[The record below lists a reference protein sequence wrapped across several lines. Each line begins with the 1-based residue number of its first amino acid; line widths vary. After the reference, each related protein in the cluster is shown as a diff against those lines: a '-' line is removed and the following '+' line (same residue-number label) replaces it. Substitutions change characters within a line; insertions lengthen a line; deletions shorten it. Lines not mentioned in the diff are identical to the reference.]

1 MSKILSI
8 DNDIITIGM
17 DGGTLKEVRAV
28 DLNFVPHVNDEV
40 EIFET
45 ETKTIVS
52 KLEKEQPNPLPY
64 SPNGININVQNTQE
78 MKNEQSS
85 TLANGTI
92 AVNKVVY
99 CLLAFFLGAVGGH
112 KFYSHRI
119 GAGVCYLLFCWTGIP
134 AIIALIVFSADFIHF
149 SFDKQNL
156 ICYNKADSKM
166 SAFVY
171 TPSCIKTG
179 LLCVDRISCRG

>member
-112 KFYSHRI
+112 KFYSRRI

-134 AIIALIVFSADFIHF
+134 AIIALIE
-149 SFDKQNL
+149 L
-156 ICYNKADSKM
+156 IVA
-166 SAFVY
+166 
-171 TPSCIKTG
+171 
-179 LLCVDRISCRG
+179 LCKKSDANGMILV

>member
-17 DGGTLKEVRAV
+17 DGGTHKEVIAV

-99 CLLAFFLGAVGGH
+99 CLLAFSLVQLAVTN
-112 KFYSHRI
+112 S
-119 GAGVCYLLFCWTGIP
+119 
-134 AIIALIVFSADFIHF
+134 IVIDGCRRV
-149 SFDKQNL
+149 L
-156 ICYNKADSKM
+156 
-166 SAFVY
+166 SAF
-171 TPSCIKTG
+171 
-179 LLCVDRISCRG
+179 LLDGYSSNYCSY

>member
-112 KFYSHRI
+112 KFYSQLHLSNI
-119 GAGVCYLLFCWTGIP
+119 LQQFFCISHLDFLLQIIMSFSTDKLYQICCKVILYL
-134 AIIALIVFSADFIHF
+134 
-149 SFDKQNL
+149 
-156 ICYNKADSKM
+156 
-166 SAFVY
+166 
-171 TPSCIKTG
+171 
-179 LLCVDRISCRG
+179 